1 MVAGAVRG
9 LIGVGVRLSG
19 VQHKGRGMNDLDPP
33 QKTDRK
39 RGSGVKHVYDVLRDE
54 IIDLV

>member
-1 MVAGAVRG
+1 
-9 LIGVGVRLSG
+9 VGVRLSG